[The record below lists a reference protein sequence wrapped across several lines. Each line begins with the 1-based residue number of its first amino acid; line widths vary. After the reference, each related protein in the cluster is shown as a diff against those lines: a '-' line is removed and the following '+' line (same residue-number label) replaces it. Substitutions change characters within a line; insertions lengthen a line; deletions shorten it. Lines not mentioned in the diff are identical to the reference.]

1 MSEPVAPTGLPDRYV
16 TVPSN
21 CSRERLQKLCEE
33 RDNHEGDLA
42 RLTAFIISDRFQKV
56 TERERELMLRQ
67 QTLLTQL
74 VDILSERA
82 VITEKP
88 W

>member
-21 CSRERLQKLCEE
+21 CSRERH
-33 RDNHEGDLA
+33 NHEGDLA

-67 QTLLTQL
+67 QGLLTQL
-74 VDILSERA
+74 VEILSERA